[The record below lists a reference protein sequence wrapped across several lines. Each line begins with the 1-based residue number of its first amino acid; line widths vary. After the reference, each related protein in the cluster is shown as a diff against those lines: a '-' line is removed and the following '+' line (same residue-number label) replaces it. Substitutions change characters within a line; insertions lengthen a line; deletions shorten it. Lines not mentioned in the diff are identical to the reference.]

1 MSHKKQGKYQKNKK
15 IAHNESTNLVIISQ
29 RWNLHLLT
37 YNVLSFRECRSF
49 IAQSF
54 VLCMTCTSA
63 GCFYAHRMLEFTDNT
78 HILRP
83 PLYFLNLSLPR
94 CSKLHKHTLQHQRPL
109 RFLLHNFPR
118 FQLKIDK
125 KCWFYILSVRPYH
138 IVFRCICLYR
148 EESSSQTDTYLI
160 MSNFIFGKN
169 ARMEFKIAS
178 SEGYASWKKRCQIGY
193 LRFSPVGRCTNS
205 CWSCTI

>member
-1 MSHKKQGKYQKNKK
+1 MFVYPAIHFLGKCDCFKSKIEKQNLKKLIAFHLLHVTQETNTRRIKK

-29 RWNLHLLT
+29 RRNLHLLT
-37 YNVLSFRECRSF
+37 YNVLFFRECRSF

-54 VLCMTCTSA
+54 VLYMTCTSA
-63 GCFYAHRMLEFTDNT
+63 GCFYAHGMLEFTDNT

-125 KCWFYILSVRPYH
+125 KC
-138 IVFRCICLYR
+138 
-148 EESSSQTDTYLI
+148 
-160 MSNFIFGKN
+160 
-169 ARMEFKIAS
+169 
-178 SEGYASWKKRCQIGY
+178 
-193 LRFSPVGRCTNS
+193 
-205 CWSCTI
+205 